1 MNYLAYLFS
10 DKKALIYWLIGFVG
24 LSLYTVIAILSKIE
38 QADSNFFDRFWIGG
52 LLIIFLLIFIGY
64 YTISFLDYRLQN
76 RLIDKYSKDRDD
88 ISIDTKSVLIY
99 QDSFNLTPLR
109 NNYEAEIKIKPRLDR
124 FKILEIG
131 DDLILF
137 GQLYEFGLF
146 RRHLKPILITENL
159 VKYKNKRDFCIPR
172 VRESR
177 FVDNDL
183 ELTFDKGIKSIR
195 KITIKDK

>member
-1 MNYLAYLFS
+1 MNYLEYLFS

-24 LSLYTVIAILSKIE
+24 LSLYTVIVILSKIE
-38 QADSNFFDRFWIGG
+38 QTDSDFFDRFWIAG

-64 YTISFLDYRLQN
+64 YTISFLDYRLQK

-88 ISIDTKSVLIY
+88 ISIESKSVLIY

-159 VKYKNKRDFCIPR
+159 DKYKNQRDFCIPR
-172 VRESR
+172 VRDSR

-183 ELTFDKGIKSIR
+183 EITFDKGIKSIK